1 MPSIKIVFAILVLIA
16 VGAVSLLFVPSPR
29 SHISMRLVDRFDQ
42 TSVDGQRS
50 ILAIVEVDGTDSL
63 LFREYAN
70 TMYHALVPDSVG
82 ASMPVQL
89 ITYFYHPEN
98 LRELHPMQI
107 LQMSGGDKKRF
118 ALLKNLSSDSAGYFA
133 IRYSDIYQ
141 LMQRDT
147 LYVQSGNL
155 VVPGNGT
162 QLKDFFSPTSM
173 REK

>member
-1 MPSIKIVFAILVLIA
+1 MPSIKSIFSILVLIA
-16 VGAVSLLFVPSPR
+16 ACSVSLLFVPSPR
-29 SHISMRLVDRFDQ
+29 SHVSMRLVDRYEQ
-42 TSVDGQRS
+42 MSADGQRS
-50 ILAIVEVDGTDSL
+50 MFAIVEVDGTDSL

-70 TMYHALVPDSVG
+70 AMYHSLVPDSVG

-107 LQMSGGDKKRF
+107 LQMSGGDKKRMD
-118 ALLKNLSSDSAGYFA
+118 LLKNLSSDSAGYFA
-133 IRYSDIYQ
+133 VRFSDIYR

-147 LYVQSGNL
+147 LYVQSGAV